1 MKKQLS
7 RELDL
12 WRIDSDENGNPRYV
26 IHYASVPYPEEYEC
40 KDTADFLW
48 WQNAH
53 IAHAVSALYGKRYRA
68 KWFGGGVVFSTYN
81 LKDTLRKAGIEIP
94 DDLNGWM

>member
-1 MKKQLS
+1 MSNRKLS
-7 RELDL
+7 SELDL
-12 WRIDSDENGNPRYV
+12 YRVDSDVNGNPRYV
-26 IHYASVPYPEEYEC
+26 IHFTAVPFRDKLPEESHLSFFNVHQYFAA
-40 KDTADFLW
+40 K
-48 WQNAH
+48 
-53 IAHAVSALYGKRYRA
+53 VLYGKKYRA